1 MEIVGNVEMYKKVTV
16 NFVGRWRNAS
26 CGQCSRLERE
36 RQRESLKSDN
46 FLFLDFLHD
55 PFITRSISALLL
67 VSQNVKYR
75 KKYNSNCFP
84 PIRMASIYT
93 LYAVSLIGR
102 LVAPAHVLGNPV
114 LI

>member
-1 MEIVGNVEMYKKVTV
+1 MDSA
-16 NFVGRWRNAS
+16 RDS
-26 CGQCSRLERE
+26 RE
-36 RQRESLKSDN
+36 RQRESLKTDN
-46 FLFLDFLHD
+46 FLLLEFLHD

-75 KKYNSNCFP
+75 KKYYSNRFS